1 MYTFAIDLS
10 PPLFREVKEAERK
23 KYIDELGSYQKPWT
37 LIDKNI
43 ASVLLSA
50 RITKLNS

>member
-23 KYIDELGSYQKPWT
+23 KYIDELGSYKINVFFVRNHGP
-37 LIDKNI
+37 
-43 ASVLLSA
+43 
-50 RITKLNS
+50 